1 VLGRERQ
8 FARAKVETLS
18 PPEWKG
24 EKMLIDSYSR
34 KFKYLRLSLT
44 EKCNFRCSYC
54 LPNGFRGCSTT
65 NYLNLNE
72 IRNLAVVFKDL
83 GIEKIRLTGGEP
95 TLRGD
100 LAQVIRTLK
109 VDVGI
114 NQVALTTNGY
124 RLEQDIEKLKLA
136 GLDSLNISLDS
147 LEENKFKEICGADKC
162 KSIKRSIDR
171 ALELGFKNVKTNCVL
186 LKNLNDVEFFNFVEF
201 AKTRA
206 ISIRFIELMRTGD
219 NKNYFDQHYLP
230 VGGFEKR
237 LLAADWSLS
246 SPSTTSGPAKE
257 YHHAESKGRIGFIS
271 PYSKDFCS
279 TCNRLRVSSFGGLR
293 LCLFGEGDMPLRH
306 LLQNQGD
313 QAQLKEKIILS
324 LGLKTSGH
332 RLHENIYGNM
342 HSLSAIG
349 G

>member
-1 VLGRERQ
+1 
-8 FARAKVETLS
+8 
-18 PPEWKG
+18 
-24 EKMLIDSYSR
+24 MLTDGYSR

-54 LPNGFRGCSTT
+54 LPSGFRGCSTT

-72 IRNLAVVFKDL
+72 IENLAGAFKEL

-100 LAQVIRTLK
+100 LAQIIRTLK

-171 ALELGFKNVKTNCVL
+171 ALDLGFKNVKINCVL
-186 LKNLNDVEFFNFVEF
+186 LKNLNDVEFFDFVEF
-201 AKTRA
+201 AKTRD

-219 NKNYFDQHYLP
+219 NKMYFDQHHLP
-230 VGGFEKR
+230 VNAFEEK
-237 LLAADWSLS
+237 LLDAGWLLR
-246 SPSTTSGPAKE
+246 SPGATSGPAKE
-257 YHHAESKGRIGFIS
+257 YYRAELKGQIGFIS

-279 TCNRLRVSSFGGLR
+279 SCNRLRVSSVGGLR
-293 LCLFGEGDMPLRH
+293 LCLFGEGEMPLRH
-306 LLQNQGD
+306 LLQSQND
-313 QAQLKEKIILS
+313 RTQLKEKIMTS
-324 LGLKTSGH
+324 LGLKSSGH
-332 RLHENIYGNM
+332 RLHESIFGNM
-342 HSLSAIG
+342 HTLSAIG